1 MNILRNGIRFG
12 QLIWRDIMV
21 LNKTAVKKLF
31 NDAGVQVNILALN
44 NIDNWALSLVRDIVQ
59 RTKSQGMKRL
69 IPGKI
74 SDVLPTVAV
83 SEDD

>member
-1 MNILRNGIRFG
+1 
-12 QLIWRDIMV
+12 MV
-21 LNKTAVKKLF
+21 LNKTAVKRLF

-44 NIDNWALSLVRDIVQ
+44 NIDSLALSLISDMVK
-59 RTKSQGMKRL
+59 RTKEQGMKRL

-74 SDVLPTVAV
+74 SGVLPTLVV

>member
-1 MNILRNGIRFG
+1 
-12 QLIWRDIMV
+12 MV

-74 SDVLPTVAV
+74 SDVLPTVVA
-83 SEDD
+83 SEYD

>member
-1 MNILRNGIRFG
+1 
-12 QLIWRDIMV
+12 
-21 LNKTAVKKLF
+21 
-31 NDAGVQVNILALN
+31 
-44 NIDNWALSLVRDIVQ
+44 LSLVRDIVQ